1 MTDPTAFIRANT
13 VPTAPPLVPEI
24 RLHLATEVTPLWQAT
39 EATLARNNLPPPYW
53 AFAWPGG
60 QAVARHLLDHPALA
74 AGRRVLDFAAG
85 SALVAIAALR
95 AGAAAATA
103 CDIDDFAGAAMALN
117 AAENG
122 ATLTIRLDDMVGDAL
137 PGIDLV
143 LAGDVCYERPMA
155 DRVIPWLRSLARD
168 RTVIIG
174 DPGRAYLPATGLE
187 RLADYDVPTPLDLED
202 RTMRRTTVW
211 RVLPEDSG
219 NDRPAQAFRP

>member
-1 MTDPTAFIRANT
+1 AQVQEREVVRPAGAGRPGARPGGGMTDPTAFVRANT

-122 ATLTIRLDDMVGDAL
+122 ATLTIRLDDIVGDAL

-143 LAGDVCYERPMA
+143 LAGDVCY
-155 DRVIPWLRSLARD
+155 
-168 RTVIIG
+168 
-174 DPGRAYLPATGLE
+174 
-187 RLADYDVPTPLDLED
+187 
-202 RTMRRTTVW
+202 
-211 RVLPEDSG
+211 
-219 NDRPAQAFRP
+219 